1 MEKTDLEKTDKKNM
15 PCNSELKGIRNKR
28 GSSAVLLAMVFV
40 AFAICITGSITISR
54 KLVVK
59 SEIETFGRLWTKA
72 ILSEY
77 DLHLLDDYGI
87 MAYFG
92 NDSDVAATIDSYL
105 DYSASGRLDADFG
118 ASVAELTGYELSEP
132 ANFSKAIDQS
142 FAGSTAEVLLN
153 GGSRHKRKT
162 DAEATEEQ
170 TENRTIGNTVV
181 LDTMPSAGMGSSS
194 DAESVAD
201 KLSNIGSSDGIRD
214 MIRGAGTETAFIWQ
228 HFGNN
233 VTYAD
238 DKKSFFRNEWEYIL
252 SGRPDDNKNLES
264 CRHKLFIIRNA
275 LDLASLYKDPEKVEL
290 VTAAAELITPGP
302 LGAVTQV
309 IIAEAWAALEA
320 KADLRSLYENERVP
334 VIKTAG
340 QWKTGFGSVLSSDE
354 VRKKLSEE
362 ALENMSVNQQE
373 LDELGGQGN
382 AGLIT
387 DGLNYDEH
395 LMFMMLLMKKETR
408 LLRIMDLVQINM
420 KFRYYRDFNL
430 DEYYTGVRYT
440 LRADGRD
447 HCFED
452 RYR

>member
-1 MEKTDLEKTDKKNM
+1 MIDKKTTPIISGM
-15 PCNSELKGIRNKR
+15 KEIRNKR
-28 GSSAVLLAMVFV
+28 GSSAVLLAMIFV
-40 AFAICITGSITISR
+40 AFAICITGSVTISR

-59 SEIETFGRLWTKA
+59 SECETFGRLWTKA

-77 DLHLLDDYGI
+77 DLHLLDDYAL

-92 NDSDVAATIDSYL
+92 NDTDVGTTIDKYI
-105 DYSASGRLDADFG
+105 DYSVSGKLGADFK
-118 ASVAELTGYELSEP
+118 ATAAELTGYELGDP
-132 ANFSKAIDQS
+132 ANFSKALDQS

-153 GGSRHKRKT
+153 GGSRHKRAANT
-162 DAEATEEQ
+162 DAAEEQ
-170 TENRTIGNTVV
+170 TENHKIGNTVV
-181 LDTMPSAGMGSSS
+181 LDTMPSAGMGSSE
-194 DAESVAD
+194 DAGSVAD
-201 KLSNIGSSDGIRD
+201 RLSNIGSSDGIRS

-252 SGRPDDNKNLES
+252 AGKPDDNKNLES
-264 CRHKLFIIRNA
+264 CRHKLFLIRNA

-290 VTAAAELITPGP
+290 ITAAAELITPGP

-320 KADLRSLYENERVP
+320 EADLKSLYEYERVP
-334 VIKTAG
+334 VLKTAG
-340 QWKTGFGSVLSSDE
+340 QWKTGLESVLSSDD
-354 VRKKLSEE
+354 VRKKLGEE
-362 ALENMSVNQQE
+362 ALENMSENHEE
-373 LDELGGQGN
+373 LDELGRQGDP
-382 AGLIT
+382 GSIT
-387 DGLNYDEH
+387 DGLNYDEY
-395 LMFMMLLMKKETR
+395 LMFMILLMKKDVR

-440 LRADGRD
+440 IRANGRD
-447 HCFED
+447 YCFED
-452 RYR
+452 SYR